1 MKQSEVKERLWIMM
15 FKVFYQ
21 ETANEAPVRERTKT
35 FFIEAESEREVR
47 AKLKDKEYNIEY
59 IQPVNDVF
67 LEFEKQNEN
76 FKVLEI

>member
-1 MKQSEVKERLWIMM
+1 MM

-21 ETANEAPVRERTKT
+21 ELANEAPVRERTKS
-35 FFIEAESEREVR
+35 FFIDAESEREVR
-47 AKLKDKEYNIEY
+47 VKLKDRGYNIEY

-67 LEFEKQNEN
+67 LEFEKQSEN